1 MNVYVPSLL
10 TRAFW
15 WLSDRIRPTGL
26 VYRSEAMTANSA
38 MPNGLARPDKAISIN
53 AEAMISNANIG
64 NVLQSTLKSVSN
76 LSLPMIATARIVELG
91 KNILALP
98 MIAVSSD
105 LTHGVVTFGED
116 PVILKIHNIEP
127 VLYIRGA
134 KTT

>member
-1 MNVYVPSLL
+1 
-10 TRAFW
+10 
-15 WLSDRIRPTGL
+15 
-26 VYRSEAMTANSA
+26 MTANSA

-64 NVLQSTLKSVSN
+64 NVLQSTLRSVSN

-116 PVILKIHNIEP
+116 PIILKIHNIEP